1 MCGMCKYESSAQG
14 SGRKCVVYSFGIQNE
29 TSYEEEILR
38 RTECE
43 LCGYDFSVKG
53 FPESVQRGYGE
64 RLQFGKVGVS
74 EGETGVD
81 EQGVEYWSLAD
92 LMRENGH
99 EFIDVLKMDVEGYEF
114 GALSQLVKDVGEGGV
129 LPVGQLLVEIHLGS
143 ERTFGE
149 VVRWWE
155 ELERAGLRAVWT
167 EPNLLIVTG
176 GGWDG
181 MPRYAE
187 YTFVNVR
194 DGRNLLLLE

>member
-1 MCGMCKYESSAQG
+1 MCGMSRYEEQEAK
-14 SGRKCVVYSFGIQNE
+14 KCVVYSFGIQNE

-43 LCGYDFSVKG
+43 VWGYDFSVEG
-53 FPESVQRGYGE
+53 LPEHVVNEFGE
-64 RLQFGKVGVS
+64 RVKFRKIGVS
-74 EGETGVD
+74 EGETMVD
-81 EQGVEYWSLAD
+81 EEGVEFWSLSD

-114 GALSQLVKDVGEGGV
+114 GALSQLVRDVGEGGV
-129 LPVGQLLVEIHLGS
+129 LPIGQLLVEIHLGS
-143 ERTFGE
+143 DETFGQ
-149 VVRWWE
+149 VVRWWD

-187 YTFVNVR
+187 YTFVNVK
-194 DGRNLLLLE
+194 DGRNLLLSE